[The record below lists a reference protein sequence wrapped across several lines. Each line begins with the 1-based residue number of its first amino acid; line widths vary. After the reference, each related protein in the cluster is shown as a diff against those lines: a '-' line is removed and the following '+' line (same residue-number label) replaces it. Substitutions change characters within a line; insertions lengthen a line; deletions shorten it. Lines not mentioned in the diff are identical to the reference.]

1 MPLIIPNSLVVS
13 VSGFRGRVGDPL
25 TPELVCVLASAF
37 GAFLKCEG
45 NGSEVI
51 IGRDTR
57 TSGRMLANAATSGL
71 LSVGCNVVD
80 LGIVATPTLIL
91 EVGKGSAAGGIE
103 VTASHNS
110 AEWNALKFVS
120 SEGSFLDADTMDAFL
135 AFATEE
141 KFSRAQWDKIGILQE
156 DHGASERH
164 IQAVLDLPQIDIN
177 AIRNR
182 NITVAL
188 DCVRGAGAALI
199 IPLLDAFGCRV
210 FPINT
215 EMDGHFPRD
224 PEPTADNLNELC
236 DLVRSKNADLGLAV
250 DPDVDR
256 LSLVNERGEALG
268 EDMTLALAAAVVLR
282 RTPGT
287 VVTNLSTSQVVD
299 DIADVYQSKVL
310 RAPVGE
316 INVAR
321 RMQAEGAVIGGEG
334 NGGVILPDLHYTR
347 DAAVATALILQG
359 MVDENSSL
367 SEIAGQRFSYSIV
380 KKKADFPKEAL
391 ANAYDELEEILD
403 GDETDRTDGLRISW
417 RDLRSWLHV
426 RPSGTEPVV
435 RIIAEAPDQSEAEE
449 LIERVAAVLKRAT

>member
-25 TPELVCVLASAF
+25 TPELVCALASAF
-37 GAFLKCEG
+37 GAFLKYEG
-45 NGSEVI
+45 NGNEVI
-51 IGRDTR
+51 VGRDTR
-57 TSGRMLANAATSGL
+57 TSGFMLANAAASGL

-80 LGIVATPTLIL
+80 LGIVATPTLIM

-120 SEGSFLDADTMDAFL
+120 AEGSFLDADTMDAFL
-135 AFATEE
+135 AFVAEE
-141 KFSRAQWDKIGILQE
+141 EFPRARWDEVGILQE
-156 DHGASERH
+156 DRGASERH
-164 IQAVLDLPQIDIN
+164 IQAVLDLPQIDVN

-236 DLVRSKNADLGLAV
+236 DLVRSENADLGLAV

-282 RTPGT
+282 RTSGT

-310 RAPVGE
+310 RTPVGE

-321 RMQAEGAVIGGEG
+321 RMQAEGAVVGGEG

-367 SEIAGQRFSYSIV
+367 SEIAGRGFSYSIV
-380 KKKADFPKEAL
+380 KKKADFPKEDI
-391 ANAYDELEEILD
+391 ANAYDELERILD
-403 GDETDRTDGLRISW
+403 GDEADRTDGLRISW

-426 RPSGTEPVV
+426 RPSGTEPIV
-435 RIIAEAPDQSEAEE
+435 RIIAEAPEQSEAEE
-449 LIERVAAVLKRAT
+449 LIDRVVKALERMT